1 MESLK
6 ARIADDIAS
15 HDIKNSRALNYL
27 HELVGILENSVGQA
41 GPQGPA
47 GPEGP
52 AGRDG
57 SAGPQGP
64 AGLDGSAGPQG
75 PAGAD
80 GRDASM

>member
-6 ARIADDIAS
+6 ARIADDIAN
-15 HDIKNSRALNYL
+15 HDIKNSRALKYL

-41 GPQGPA
+41 GPPGPA

-52 AGRDG
+52 AG
-57 SAGPQGP
+57 PQGP
-64 AGLDGSAGPQG
+64 AGRDGSAGPQG